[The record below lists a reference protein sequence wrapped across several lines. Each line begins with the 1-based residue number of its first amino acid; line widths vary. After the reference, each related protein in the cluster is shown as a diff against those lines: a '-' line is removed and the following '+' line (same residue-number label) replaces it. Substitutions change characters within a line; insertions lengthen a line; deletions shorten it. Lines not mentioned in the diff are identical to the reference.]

1 MTQTSRTHAPSE
13 AERISRFIE
22 SMGVLTENEGFPR
35 IAGRLFGLL
44 LLTPG
49 DLSLDDI
56 AERLGVSKASVSN
69 DARRLQQLGFVE
81 RRSRPGDRRDY
92 YAIAPNA
99 FACSLEMRLERM
111 QKFHKLLETAR
122 ELSSAEEV
130 RVRLHQLETAY
141 GLTVQ
146 TLREVLARAREG
158 GTDAPTRS

>member
-1 MTQTSRTHAPSE
+1 MPQTSRTHADPE

-22 SMGVLTENEGFPR
+22 NMGLLTENEGFPR

-122 ELSSAEEV
+122 GLSNAEEV

-146 TLREVLARAREG
+146 TLREVLARAREA
-158 GTDAPTRS
+158 GTDAPTPN

>member
-1 MTQTSRTHAPSE
+1 MPQTSRTHADSE

-49 DLSLDDI
+49 ELSLDDI

-69 DARRLQQLGFVE
+69 DARRLTQMGFVE

-122 ELSSAEEV
+122 ELSNAEEV

-146 TLREVLARAREG
+146 TLREVLARAREA
-158 GTDAPTRS
+158 GTEAPTPS